1 MVAVWIAVLA
11 YAADLT
17 IKCVQHM
24 HRSAGW
30 SFSYGSMAVI
40 CYISDQKLYLV
51 HMLGILCGCNSYGIW
66 DTHKYKVLT
75 LQYFFS
81 CRKLSKL
88 MELQNCDTDLKDA
101 ALSDYYTSGLWW
113 GKEKGYSVQQL
124 SGFFTVLHTLM
135 ENIKGNAFKMVS
147 VIDK

>member
-1 MVAVWIAVLA
+1 MDSCLG
-11 YAADLT
+11 LCCRSNHKMCPT
-17 IKCVQHM
+17 HM
-24 HRSAGW
+24 HRSTGS
-30 SFSYGSMAVI
+30 SFSYGRSKLAVI

-51 HMLGILCGCNSYGIW
+51 HMLGIFCGCNSYGIH
-66 DTHKYKVLT
+66 THVNYLHA
-75 LQYFFS
+75 LQYLFS

-101 ALSDYYTSGLWW
+101 ALSDYYTSGFWW

-135 ENIKGNAFKMVS
+135 ENIKGNAFEMK
-147 VIDK
+147 